1 MQKYLKSSIIVGWN
15 MKQIR
20 CSACGKLLLEMSFG
34 HIKKKCPHCKA
45 VNEIKIREKEAIVF

>member
-1 MQKYLKSSIIVGWN
+1 

-20 CSACGKLLLEMSFG
+20 CSVCGKLLMEMSFG
-34 HIKKKCPHCKA
+34 HVKKKCPHCKA